1 MKLSELI
8 SSLETLRDRKGDIE
22 VVGYSDMAAEVF
34 EIQSLDDIF
43 STADDMFGDDADMI
57 RSFPDNALF
66 VSCL

>member
-8 SSLETLRDRKGDIE
+8 SSLEDLMNRKGDIE

-43 STADDMFGDDADMI
+43 NTADDMFGDDEDMI
-57 RSFPDNALF
+57 RSFPDNAIF
-66 VSCL
+66 VASL